1 MKLIT
6 EQKLEFGTVEPH
18 YNEDLGT
25 KKITLGVFITT
36 FKSSKQRFETECRK
50 FVARDK
56 HKGVLIRV

>member
-25 KKITLGVFITT
+25 KKITGCYI
-36 FKSSKQRFETECRK
+36 RF
-50 FVARDK
+50 
-56 HKGVLIRV
+56 LIVSG